1 MTFEIYYFLCSHG
14 YQSII
19 LSAIKSPYYSSYDT
33 AHMWDIDCEQI
44 NITGGKMRIDYI
56 ESEQRSESH
65 EKIRRISAV
74 YEKTSES
81 SIQTNSVFFL
91 VF

>member
-1 MTFEIYYFLCSHG
+1 
-14 YQSII
+14 
-19 LSAIKSPYYSSYDT
+19 
-33 AHMWDIDCEQI
+33 
-44 NITGGKMRIDYI
+44 MRIDYI

-65 EKIRRISAV
+65 KKIRRISATH
-74 YEKTSES
+74 EKTSES

>member
-1 MTFEIYYFLCSHG
+1 
-14 YQSII
+14 
-19 LSAIKSPYYSSYDT
+19 
-33 AHMWDIDCEQI
+33 
-44 NITGGKMRIDYI
+44 MRIDYI

-81 SIQTNSVFFL
+81 SIQTNSGFFFGIL
-91 VF
+91 GTTVQK